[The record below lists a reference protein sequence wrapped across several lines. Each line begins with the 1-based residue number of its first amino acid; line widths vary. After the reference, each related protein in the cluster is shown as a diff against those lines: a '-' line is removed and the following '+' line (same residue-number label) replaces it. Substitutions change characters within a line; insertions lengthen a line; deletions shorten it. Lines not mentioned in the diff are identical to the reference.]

1 MSGIV
6 LRYKPQRTLRSTKK
20 GFNMKK
26 ELLYQDEVY
35 KIIGAAIEVHKELG
49 SGFLES
55 VYEEAMVYESKK
67 KEIPFETQVKIPIF
81 YKGHKLKKEFIADY
95 IGFKK
100 IIAEFK
106 CIPCLTKVEEAQI
119 INYLKATKLK
129 VGLLINF
136 GSKEKLEWKRYI
148 LT

>member
-1 MSGIV
+1 
-6 LRYKPQRTLRSTKK
+6 
-20 GFNMKK
+20 MKK
-26 ELLYQDEVY
+26 ELLCKDEVY
-35 KIIGAAIEVHKELG
+35 EIIGAAIEVHKELG

-67 KEIPFETQVKIPIF
+67 KKIPFETQVKIPIF
-81 YKGHKLKKEFIADY
+81 YKAHKFQKVFIADY

-100 IIAEFK
+100 IIVEFK

-119 INYLKATKLK
+119 LNYLKATKLK

-136 GSKEKLEWKRYI
+136 GSKDKLEWKRYI